1 MSRTSSEFDVTA
13 VVSALNRECNNTVE
27 EVDKAITEAGRAA
40 LDYLLENSPVD
51 TSKSAKLHISGG
63 KLKGS
68 SGLYRKGWRIK
79 TYTENGVKAVKVYN
93 ETCYQLTHLLR
104 KTGSLSSLFRIS
116 SRLRSLRKEFWRINC
131 NDVTGGLLAFAF
143 IGLSRGIQGLH
154 GGS

>member
-13 VVSALNRECNNTVE
+13 VVTALNRECNNTVE
-27 EVDKAITEAGRAA
+27 EVDKAIAEAGRAA

-68 SGLYRKGWRIK
+68 SGLYRKGWRMK

-93 ETCYQLTHLLR
+93 ETCYQLTHLL
-104 KTGSLSSLFRIS
+104 
-116 SRLRSLRKEFWRINC
+116 EF
-131 NDVTGGLLAFAF
+131 GHLAKNGKFVQPVPHIKQAEE
-143 IGLSRGIQGLH
+143 LAERVLEDKLQ
-154 GGS
+154 

>member
-13 VVSALNRECNNTVE
+13 VVTALGRECNNTVE

-68 SGLYRKGWRIK
+68 SGLYRKGWRMK

-93 ETCYQLTHLLR
+93 ETCYQLTHLL
-104 KTGSLSSLFRIS
+104 
-116 SRLRSLRKEFWRINC
+116 EF
-131 NDVTGGLLAFAF
+131 GHLAKNGKFVQPVPHIKQAEE
-143 IGLSRGIQGLH
+143 LAERVLEDKLQ
-154 GGS
+154 

>member
-68 SGLYRKGWRIK
+68 SGLYRKGWRMK

-93 ETCYQLTHLLR
+93 ETCYQLTHLL
-104 KTGSLSSLFRIS
+104 
-116 SRLRSLRKEFWRINC
+116 EF
-131 NDVTGGLLAFAF
+131 GHLAKNGKFVQPVPHIKQAEELAEM
-143 IGLSRGIQGLH
+143 ILEDKLQ
-154 GGS
+154 

>member
-1 MSRTSSEFDVTA
+1 MSRVSSEFDVTA

-68 SGLYRKGWRIK
+68 SGLYRKGWRMK

-93 ETCYQLTHLLR
+93 ETCYQLTHLLEFGHLA
-104 KTGSLSSLFRIS
+104 KNGKFVQPVPHIKQAEELAERI
-116 SRLRSLRKEFWRINC
+116 LEDKL
-131 NDVTGGLLAFAF
+131 
-143 IGLSRGIQGLH
+143 Q
-154 GGS
+154 

>member
-51 TSKSAKLHISGG
+51 TSKSAKLRITGG

-93 ETCYQLTHLLR
+93 ETCYQLTHLLEFGHLA
-104 KTGSLSSLFRIS
+104 KNGKFVQPVPHIKQAEELAERI
-116 SRLRSLRKEFWRINC
+116 LEDKL
-131 NDVTGGLLAFAF
+131 
-143 IGLSRGIQGLH
+143 Q
-154 GGS
+154 

>member
-27 EVDKAITEAGRAA
+27 EVDKAIAEAGRAA
-40 LDYLLENSPVD
+40 LDYLLNNSPVD
-51 TSKSAKLHISGG
+51 TSQSAKLRITGG

-93 ETCYQLTHLLR
+93 ETCYQLTHLLEFGHLA
-104 KTGSLSSLFRIS
+104 KNGKFVQPVPHIKQAEELAERI
-116 SRLRSLRKEFWRINC
+116 LEDKL
-131 NDVTGGLLAFAF
+131 
-143 IGLSRGIQGLH
+143 Q
-154 GGS
+154 

>member
-1 MSRTSSEFDVTA
+1 MSRVSSEFDVTA

-68 SGLYRKGWRIK
+68 SGLYRKGWRMK

-93 ETCYQLTHLLR
+93 ETCYQLTH
-104 KTGSLSSLFRIS
+104 
-116 SRLRSLRKEFWRINC
+116 RLEF
-131 NDVTGGLLAFAF
+131 GHLAKNGKFVQPVPHIKQAEE
-143 IGLSRGIQGLH
+143 LAERVLEDKLQ
-154 GGS
+154 

>member
-1 MSRTSSEFDVTA
+1 MSRVSSEFDVTA

-27 EVDKAITEAGRAA
+27 EVDKAVAEAGRAA

-93 ETCYQLTHLLR
+93 ETCYQLTHLL
-104 KTGSLSSLFRIS
+104 
-116 SRLRSLRKEFWRINC
+116 EF
-131 NDVTGGLLAFAF
+131 GHLAKNGKFVQPVPHIKQAEE
-143 IGLSRGIQGLH
+143 LAERVLEDKLQ
-154 GGS
+154 

>member
-51 TSKSAKLHISGG
+51 TSKSAKLHIRGG

-68 SGLYRKGWRIK
+68 SGLYRKGWRMK

-93 ETCYQLTHLLR
+93 ETCYQLTHLL
-104 KTGSLSSLFRIS
+104 
-116 SRLRSLRKEFWRINC
+116 EF
-131 NDVTGGLLAFAF
+131 GHLAKNGKFVQPVPHIKQAEE
-143 IGLSRGIQGLH
+143 LAERVLEDKLQ
-154 GGS
+154 

>member
-13 VVSALNRECNNTVE
+13 VVTALNRECNNTVE

-51 TSKSAKLHISGG
+51 TSKSAKLHIRGG

-68 SGLYRKGWRIK
+68 SGLYRKGWRMK

-93 ETCYQLTHLLR
+93 ETCYQLTHLL
-104 KTGSLSSLFRIS
+104 
-116 SRLRSLRKEFWRINC
+116 EF
-131 NDVTGGLLAFAF
+131 GHLAKNGKFVQPVPHIKQAEE
-143 IGLSRGIQGLH
+143 LAERVLEDKLQ
-154 GGS
+154 

>member
-13 VVSALNRECNNTVE
+13 VVSALNRECGKTVE

-93 ETCYQLTHLLR
+93 ETCYQLTHLL
-104 KTGSLSSLFRIS
+104 
-116 SRLRSLRKEFWRINC
+116 EF
-131 NDVTGGLLAFAF
+131 GHLAKNGKFVQPVPHIKQAEE
-143 IGLSRGIQGLH
+143 LTEQVLEDKLQ
-154 GGS
+154 

>member
-1 MSRTSSEFDVTA
+1 MSRVSSEFDVTA

-68 SGLYRKGWRIK
+68 SGLYRKGWRMK

-93 ETCYQLTHLLR
+93 DTCYQLTHLLEFGHLA
-104 KTGSLSSLFRIS
+104 KNGKFVQPVPHIKQAEELAERI
-116 SRLRSLRKEFWRINC
+116 LEEKL
-131 NDVTGGLLAFAF
+131 
-143 IGLSRGIQGLH
+143 Q
-154 GGS
+154 

>member
-27 EVDKAITEAGRAA
+27 EVDKAVTEAGRAA
-40 LDYLLENSPVD
+40 LDYLLNNSPVD

-68 SGLYRKGWRIK
+68 SGLYRKGWRMK

-93 ETCYQLTHLLR
+93 ETCYQLTHLLEFGHLA
-104 KTGSLSSLFRIS
+104 KNGKFVQPVPHIKQAEELAERI
-116 SRLRSLRKEFWRINC
+116 LEDKL
-131 NDVTGGLLAFAF
+131 
-143 IGLSRGIQGLH
+143 Q
-154 GGS
+154 

>member
-13 VVSALNRECNNTVE
+13 VVTALNRECNNTVE
-27 EVDKAITEAGRAA
+27 EVDKAVTEAGRAA

-68 SGLYRKGWRIK
+68 SGLYRKGWRMK

-93 ETCYQLTHLLR
+93 ETCYQLTHLLEFGHLA
-104 KTGSLSSLFRIS
+104 KNGKFVQPVPHIKQAEELADRI
-116 SRLRSLRKEFWRINC
+116 LEDKL
-131 NDVTGGLLAFAF
+131 
-143 IGLSRGIQGLH
+143 Q
-154 GGS
+154 

>member
-13 VVSALNRECNNTVE
+13 VVTALNRECNNTVE

-51 TSKSAKLHISGG
+51 TSKSAKLHIRGG

-68 SGLYRKGWRIK
+68 SGLYRKGWRMK

-93 ETCYQLTHLLR
+93 ETCYQLTHLL
-104 KTGSLSSLFRIS
+104 
-116 SRLRSLRKEFWRINC
+116 EF
-131 NDVTGGLLAFAF
+131 GHLAKNGKFVKPVPHIKQAEE
-143 IGLSRGIQGLH
+143 LAERVLEDKLQ
-154 GGS
+154 

>member
-51 TSKSAKLHISGG
+51 TSKSARLHISGG

-68 SGLYRKGWRIK
+68 SGIYRKGWRMK

-93 ETCYQLTHLLR
+93 ETCYQLTHLL
-104 KTGSLSSLFRIS
+104 
-116 SRLRSLRKEFWRINC
+116 EF
-131 NDVTGGLLAFAF
+131 GHLAKNGKFVQPVPHIKQAEE
-143 IGLSRGIQGLH
+143 LAERVLEDKLQ
-154 GGS
+154 

>member
-68 SGLYRKGWRIK
+68 SGLYRKGWRMK

-93 ETCYQLTHLLR
+93 ETCYQLTHLLEFGHLA
-104 KTGSLSSLFRIS
+104 KHGKFVQPVPHIKQAEELAERI
-116 SRLRSLRKEFWRINC
+116 LEDKL
-131 NDVTGGLLAFAF
+131 
-143 IGLSRGIQGLH
+143 Q
-154 GGS
+154 

>member
-27 EVDKAITEAGRAA
+27 EVDKAVAEAGRAA

-68 SGLYRKGWRIK
+68 SGLYRKGWRMK

-93 ETCYQLTHLLR
+93 ETCYQLTHLL
-104 KTGSLSSLFRIS
+104 
-116 SRLRSLRKEFWRINC
+116 EF
-131 NDVTGGLLAFAF
+131 GHLAKNGKFVKPVPHIKQAEE
-143 IGLSRGIQGLH
+143 LAERVLEDKLQ
-154 GGS
+154 

>member
-27 EVDKAITEAGRAA
+27 EVDKAIAEAGRAA

-68 SGLYRKGWRIK
+68 SGLYRKGWRMK

-93 ETCYQLTHLLR
+93 ETCYQLTHLL
-104 KTGSLSSLFRIS
+104 
-116 SRLRSLRKEFWRINC
+116 EF
-131 NDVTGGLLAFAF
+131 GHLAKNGKFVQPVPHIKQAEE
-143 IGLSRGIQGLH
+143 LAERVLEDKLQ
-154 GGS
+154 

>member
-51 TSKSAKLHISGG
+51 TSKSAKLHIRGG

-68 SGLYRKGWRIK
+68 SGLYRKGWRMK

-93 ETCYQLTHLLR
+93 ETCYQLTHLLEFGHLA
-104 KTGSLSSLFRIS
+104 KNGKFVQPVPHIKQAEELAERI
-116 SRLRSLRKEFWRINC
+116 LEDKL
-131 NDVTGGLLAFAF
+131 
-143 IGLSRGIQGLH
+143 Q
-154 GGS
+154 

>member
-1 MSRTSSEFDVTA
+1 MSRVSSEFDVTA

-51 TSKSAKLHISGG
+51 TSKSAKLHIRGG

-68 SGLYRKGWRIK
+68 SGLYRKGWRMK

-93 ETCYQLTHLLR
+93 ETCYQLTHLL
-104 KTGSLSSLFRIS
+104 
-116 SRLRSLRKEFWRINC
+116 EF
-131 NDVTGGLLAFAF
+131 GHLAKNGKFVQPVPHIKQAEE
-143 IGLSRGIQGLH
+143 LAERVLEDKLQ
-154 GGS
+154 

>member
-1 MSRTSSEFDVTA
+1 MSRVSSEFDVTA

-27 EVDKAITEAGRAA
+27 EVDKAIAEAGRAA

-68 SGLYRKGWRIK
+68 SGLYRKGWRMK

-93 ETCYQLTHLLR
+93 ETCYQLTHLLEFGHLA
-104 KTGSLSSLFRIS
+104 KNGKFVQPVPHIKQAEELAGRI
-116 SRLRSLRKEFWRINC
+116 LEDKL
-131 NDVTGGLLAFAF
+131 
-143 IGLSRGIQGLH
+143 Q
-154 GGS
+154 

>member
-27 EVDKAITEAGRAA
+27 EVDKAVAEAGRAA

-68 SGLYRKGWRIK
+68 SGLYRKGWRMK

-93 ETCYQLTHLLR
+93 ETCYQLTHLLEFGHLA
-104 KTGSLSSLFRIS
+104 KNGKFVQPVPHIKQAEELAERI
-116 SRLRSLRKEFWRINC
+116 LEDKL
-131 NDVTGGLLAFAF
+131 
-143 IGLSRGIQGLH
+143 Q
-154 GGS
+154 

>member
-51 TSKSAKLHISGG
+51 TTKSAKLHISGG

-68 SGLYRKGWRIK
+68 SGLYRKGWRMK

-93 ETCYQLTHLLR
+93 ETCYQLTHLL
-104 KTGSLSSLFRIS
+104 
-116 SRLRSLRKEFWRINC
+116 EF
-131 NDVTGGLLAFAF
+131 GHLAKNGKFVQPVPHIKQAEE
-143 IGLSRGIQGLH
+143 LAERVLEDKLQ
-154 GGS
+154 